1 MTKETFP
8 NFPLFFQHCKGF
20 NNTLGPL
27 HQQAVILFEI
37 IANQQ
42 KVFIQRYEGGIVGT
56 HLAADHHHNVPAR
69 LQIDDES
76 TGQKLIPVDGIF
88 TVMNER
94 HQVLA
99 HRWTYSISN
108 KEWGPLAQELRQ
120 RFDDQSQMDNP
131 IIYLDKCCENAT
143 WFK

>member
-1 MTKETFP
+1 M
-8 NFPLFFQHCKGF
+8 
-20 NNTLGPL
+20 
-27 HQQAVILFEI
+27 
-37 IANQQ
+37 
-42 KVFIQRYEGGIVGT
+42 
-56 HLAADHHHNVPAR
+56 PAR

-76 TGQKLIPVDGIF
+76 TGQKFSLIDGIF

-99 HRWTYSISN
+99 HRWTYLINN
-108 KEWGPLAQELRQ
+108 KKRGPLAQELCQ

-131 IIYLDKCCENAT
+131 IVYLDKCCENAT